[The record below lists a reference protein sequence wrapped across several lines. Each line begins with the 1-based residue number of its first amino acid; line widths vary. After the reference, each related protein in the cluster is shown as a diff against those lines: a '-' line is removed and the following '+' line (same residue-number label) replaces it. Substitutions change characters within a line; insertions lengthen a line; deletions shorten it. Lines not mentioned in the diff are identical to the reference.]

1 MNLLTQ
7 SKNTAI
13 LPVLVALTLGCFG
26 LSPAARAADPSPNGG
41 YPNQNTAENEDAL
54 YSSITGSDNSLAR
67 WSWIWRRTGR
77 PNTARYNHTATLL
90 PNGMALVAGGF
101 DNNNAASAS
110 AELYDPA
117 SRTWTATGSLNSA
130 RALHTATLLQNGMVL
145 VAGGF
150 DNNGQGVL
158 ASAELYDS
166 ASGTWTATGSLNTAR
181 SVHTATLLQNGM
193 VLVAG
198 GIGTNFT
205 ILASAELGHRQR

>member
-1 MNLLTQ
+1 MR
-7 SKNTAI
+7 
-13 LPVLVALTLGCFG
+13 LP
-26 LSPAARAADPSPNGG
+26 D
-41 YPNQNTAENEDAL
+41 QNTAENEDAL

-150 DNNGQGVL
+150 DNNSNDS
-158 ASAELYDS
+158 ASAELYDP
-166 ASGTWTATGSLNTAR
+166 ATGTWIATGSLNTAR
-181 SVHTATLLQNGM
+181 ESHTATLLQNGI

-198 GIGTNFT
+198 G
-205 ILASAELGHRQR
+205 LAITGFSAAAALY